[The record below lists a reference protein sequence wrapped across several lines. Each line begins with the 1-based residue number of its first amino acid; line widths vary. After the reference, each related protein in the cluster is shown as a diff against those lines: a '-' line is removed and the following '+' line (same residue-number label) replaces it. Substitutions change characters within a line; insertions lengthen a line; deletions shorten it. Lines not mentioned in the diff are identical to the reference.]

1 MGRMAESDGQLIR
14 PGRGGDQVIP
24 RPTLWRPGRPA
35 PWSSVDSPS
44 KLITPD
50 RVREVVPAGRIG
62 LESSVKNTGGN
73 PFAVLV
79 PLYEDGSDLT
89 VVLTRRAS
97 NMRTHKGEISF
108 PGGKAEASETPIQT
122 ALREANEEVGLD
134 PYSVETLGEL
144 DHLTTVT
151 RRAFIV
157 PVVGLLDGP
166 PQGPINPAEVAK
178 EIHVPLEELLAPGVF
193 HEEQWGSTD
202 LYRPVYFFEIEGE
215 TIWGATAAM
224 LRQFLAM
231 VTGTDAGDVIDR
243 DPAAGMDEA
252 HFELYRDGMDG
263 VV

>member
-1 MGRMAESDGQLIR
+1 M
-14 PGRGGDQVIP
+14 
-24 RPTLWRPGRPA
+24 WRPGRPA

-50 RVREVVPAGRIG
+50 RVRNIIPAGRNG
-62 LESSVKNTGGN
+62 LESPVKNVGAN

-97 NMRTHKGEISF
+97 NMRTHSGEISF
-108 PGGKAEASETPIQT
+108 PGGRAEPAETPVQT

-134 PYSVETLGEL
+134 PYSVEALGEL

-178 EIHVPLEELLAPGVF
+178 EIHVPVAELLQPEVF
-193 HEEQWGSTD
+193 REEQWGSEEHH
-202 LYRPVYFFEIEGE
+202 RPVYFFEIEGE

-224 LRQFLAM
+224 LRQFLAL
-231 VTGTDAGDVIDR
+231 VTGTDPGSVVDR
-243 DPAAGMDEA
+243 DPASGMDEA
-252 HFELYRDGMDG
+252 HFALYREGMEG

>member
-1 MGRMAESDGQLIR
+1 MTDNDGQSIDR
-14 PGRGGDQVIP
+14 RRGGDQIIP
-24 RPTLWRPGRPA
+24 RPSLWRPGRPA
-35 PWSSVDSPS
+35 PWSALSSPS

-50 RVREVVPAGRIG
+50 RVRNVIPAGRNG
-62 LESSVKNTGGN
+62 LVSSVKDHGAN

-79 PLYEDGSDLT
+79 PLYEDGSDMR

-97 NMRTHKGEISF
+97 NMRTHSGEISF
-108 PGGKAEASETPIQT
+108 PGGKAEPAETPVQT

-134 PYSVETLGEL
+134 PYSVEALGEL

-178 EIHVPLEELLAPGVF
+178 EIHVPLEELMEPGVF
-193 HEEQWGSTD
+193 REEQWGTEEFH
-202 LYRPVYFFEIEGE
+202 RPVYFFEIEGE

-224 LRQFLAM
+224 LRQFLAL
-231 VTGTDAGDVIDR
+231 VTGTDPGSVVDR

-252 HFELYRDGMDG
+252 HYALYREGMEG